1 VVLARNERK
10 NVAWTVSSRWLRRS
24 NRHRFTSYLSDRVNR
39 PTLTGWAM
47 YRGRKAAL
55 ECCPPPSEPDGRI
68 SRIRLSDW
76 QFYPHGD

>member
-1 VVLARNERK
+1 MVADVLGSP
-10 NVAWTVSSRWLRRS
+10 T
-24 NRHRFTSYLSDRVNR
+24 R
-39 PTLTGWAM
+39 PELTAQAM
-47 YRGRKAAL
+47 HRGRKAAS